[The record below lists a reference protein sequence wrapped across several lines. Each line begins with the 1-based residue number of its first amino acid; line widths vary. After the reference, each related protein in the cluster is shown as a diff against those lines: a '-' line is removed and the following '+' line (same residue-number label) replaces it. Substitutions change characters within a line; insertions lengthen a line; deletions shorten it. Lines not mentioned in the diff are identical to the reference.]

1 MVPLPMKNFPQA
13 LPSPFVPVACG
24 SSTTNSGT
32 TSIIGSKTAT
42 SCTGTKYIYVY
53 NMYICIY
60 VYMYITRSN

>member
-1 MVPLPMKNFPQA
+1 MVPLPMKIFPQA

-32 TSIIGSKTAT
+32 TSIIGSTRQLVVLVL
-42 SCTGTKYIYVY
+42 YIYVY

-60 VYMYITRSN
+60 VYYKK